1 MPPTILP
8 LASPHATLA
17 TVGGKGLN
25 LARLSLAGFPVPGGF
40 LVPTDAY
47 RAFVAANDLQASI
60 LDTLAASQLDDP
72 DALQAAS
79 AAIRSRF
86 ATGAIPTDLAAALT
100 SDYADLGRPAVAVR
114 SSATA
119 EDLPD
124 MSFAGQQD
132 TFLNVVDDEA
142 LLEATV
148 KCWSSL
154 WTARAIAYRA
164 RNDIPQDEVALAVI
178 VQEMVQSEASGVLFT
193 ANPLTGKRTET
204 VIDATLG
211 LGEALVAGLVEPDHY
226 VVDTAADRIVSK
238 AVGAKALVIRSTD
251 GGGVSQMAGPEE
263 PRQALPDAV
272 ILELAQLGQAVA
284 EHCDGEPQ
292 DIEWAWAGGKL
303 HLLQSRPITS
313 LFPLPPGVSPD
324 PLQIMFAFSAVQG
337 IMGPITPLGQDVL
350 ILFFSALARIFQ
362 PHTAPEN
369 QGVALIAAERI
380 WLNFTGL
387 FRHAVGRKL
396 TLGFMDFI
404 EPSVRQTM
412 DSLVD
417 DPRLAIVPRRIRF
430 ITWLRLLRFM
440 AGIVIGTLYSIARP
454 DAARRSTQCY
464 LQQLVT
470 QVETIYSPPTSPR
483 NLGEAIALPPAGG
496 GTEGGAEAT
505 DLSQQIQALHD
516 YLLTTPV
523 HFFPAILPRIAAGMS
538 MLNLLMHFARTV
550 PEGEQLALEITR
562 GLPHNVTT
570 EMDLALWDT
579 AQAIRTDAA
588 ARAAF
593 QQQDAE
599 SLASAYLAAT
609 LPPVAQEALADFL
622 ARYGMRG
629 FGEIDFGR
637 PRWRENP
644 TPIMQSLQSYLR
656 IEDPEKAPDV
666 VFRQGALAAE
676 QAIER
681 LAEGLRHTPRGR
693 IKARLARF
701 AARRVRALSGL
712 REAPKFFVIRIMG
725 IERAALLRSGEQL
738 TRSGILQDPTD
749 LFYLH
754 LDELRA
760 PGAGEQRD
768 WQALVAAH
776 RARYRQE
783 MRRQQIP
790 RLLLSDGVAYYEG
803 MSVDSD
809 EGAISG
815 SPVSPGVVE
824 GAVRVVLDPHDA
836 QLAPGEI
843 LVCPGTDPS
852 WTPLFLAAGGLVM
865 EVGGMMTHG
874 SVVAREY
881 GIPAVVG
888 VHQATT
894 RLQTGQRIR
903 VNGSTGKI
911 TLLDGNEPS

>member
-25 LARLSLAGFPVPGGF
+25 LVRLARAGFPVPPGF
-40 LVPTDAY
+40 LIPTDAY
-47 RAFVAANDLQASI
+47 RAFVAANALQAFI
-60 LDTLAASQLDDP
+60 LDALAASQLDDP

-79 AAIRSRF
+79 AAIRARF
-86 ATGAIPTDLAAALT
+86 ATGAVPTDLVEALT
-100 SDYADLGRPAVAVR
+100 AAYADLGHPAVAVR
-114 SSATA
+114 SSAIA

-132 TFLNVVDDEA
+132 TFLNVVGDEA
-142 LLEATV
+142 LLEAVV

-164 RNDIPQDEVALAVI
+164 RNDIPQDEMAQAVV

-226 VVDTAADRIVSK
+226 VVDTTAGRIISK
-238 AVGAKALVIRSTD
+238 EVGAKALVILSND

-263 PRQALPDAV
+263 SHQALPDAV
-272 ILELAQLGQAVA
+272 ILQLAQLGQAVA
-284 EHCDGEPQ
+284 AHYDGEPQ
-292 DIEWAWAGGKL
+292 DIEWAWTDGEL

-313 LFPLPPGVSPD
+313 LFPLPPGLGPE
-324 PLQIMFAFSAVQG
+324 PLQIMFAFSSVQG
-337 IMGPITPLGQDVL
+337 IMEPITPLGQDVL
-350 ILFFSALARIFQ
+350 LLFFSALARIFQ

-387 FRHAVGRKL
+387 FRHKMGRKIA
-396 TLGFMDFI
+396 LGFMDFI
-404 EPSVRQTM
+404 EPSVRQIM
-412 DSLVD
+412 GSLVD

-440 AGIVIGTLYSIARP
+440 AGIVAGTLYSIARP
-454 DAARRSTQCY
+454 DAARRSTQRD
-464 LQQLVT
+464 LQQLVA
-470 QVETIYSPPTSPR
+470 Q
-483 NLGEAIALPPAGG
+483 A
-496 GTEGGAEAT
+496 EGLFAEAT
-505 DLSQQIQALHD
+505 DLSQQVQTLHD

-523 HFFPAILPRIAAGMS
+523 DFFPAILPRIAAGMS
-538 MLNLLMHFARTV
+538 MLNALMHLARTV

-570 EMDLALWDT
+570 EMDLALWDA
-579 AQAIRTDAA
+579 AQAIRSDAEA
-588 ARAAF
+588 WAAF

-599 SLASAYLAAT
+599 SLASAYLAET
-609 LPPVAQEALADFL
+609 LPPVAQDALADFL

-637 PRWRENP
+637 PRWCENP
-644 TPIMQSLQSYLR
+644 TPVMQSLQSYLR
-656 IEDPEKAPDV
+656 IEDPQKAPDV
-666 VFRQGALAAE
+666 VFRQGALAAD
-676 QAIER
+676 QALDR
-681 LAEGLRHTPRGR
+681 LAEGVRHTPRGR

-712 REAPKFFVIRIMG
+712 REAPKFFIIRIMG
-725 IERAALLRSGEQL
+725 ISRAALLESGEKL

-754 LDELRA
+754 LDELQA
-760 PGAGEQRD
+760 LGAGEQRD

-783 MRRQQIP
+783 MRRQQVP

-803 MSVDSD
+803 MNVEDSGD
-809 EGAISG
+809 ANINDAGIVG

-824 GAVRVVLDPHDA
+824 GVVHVVFDPHDA
-836 QLAPGEI
+836 QLTPGEI
-843 LVCPGTDPS
+843 LICPGTDPS

-903 VNGSTGKI
+903 VNGSTGEI
-911 TLLDGNEPS
+911 TLLESHPANEVYQTPI